1 MRLSSVA
8 TVLCALGMIV
18 GAGENAF
25 AQRSFGSRN
34 NLVSLAANDAVQKD
48 LGVEKDVA
56 GKLAGLSDEYR
67 SASEREFKTLG
78 FDFSAISDLPSAERA
93 VEMKKVA
100 DASVEVMRKL
110 AAAFLPKLEK
120 HLTPDQIARLQ
131 QIQLQA
137 AGVEVWTEPLWAKE
151 LDLSDAQKDQLT
163 ELRSVYSRRVNSLEG
178 DFTERIAKTREL
190 NTERDTKAL
199 ELLDE
204 GQRAKLA
211 ALKGQ
216 AFDVSQLGFRRRGNN

>member
-1 MRLSSVA
+1 MRLSQVA
-8 TVLCALGMIV
+8 SFLCAVGVMV
-18 GAGENAF
+18 GAGQDAW

-56 GKLAGLSDEYR
+56 GKLASLSDEYR

-78 FDFSAISDLPSAERA
+78 FDFSAISDLPAAERA

-100 DASVEVMRKL
+100 DSSAEVTRKL

-137 AGVEVWTEPLWAKE
+137 AGVEVWTESLWAKE
-151 LDLSDAQKDQLT
+151 LDLSDAQKEQLT
-163 ELRSVYSRRVNSLEG
+163 ELRNVYSRRANSIEG

-190 NTERDTKAL
+190 NTERDAKAL
-199 ELLDE
+199 ELLNDA
-204 GQRAKLA
+204 QRGKLT